1 MWECDE
7 ERQSLKG
14 GFLRIEVDWFDNNEE
29 RTSPGALSG
38 LAAEYV
44 DTSRPMAAWRCAMPS
59 THTASSLFV
68 FSSLDPPP
76 LSGFS
81 FAEGGLNHTSS
92 S

>member
-1 MWECDE
+1 MRRGGHPSKE
-7 ERQSLKG
+7 EFQGLKFG
-14 GFLRIEVDWFDNNEE
+14 DKEE
-29 RTSPGALSG
+29 TISPAAQSG

-81 FAEGGLNHTSS
+81 FAEGRLNHTSS